1 MGVNLRKYKKYGG
14 RTVSKDTR
22 KLARKLVRGKS
33 GEVKLT
39 GSRKQRKRAAVRE
52 VYAMKKNAKFG
63 NNGNKTQGGNEL
75 AMLKSYKSGGLIQH
89 D

>member
-22 KLARKLVRGKS
+22 KLARKLMRGKS

-39 GSRKQRKRAAVRE
+39 GSRKQRKRQAVRE

-63 NNGNKTQGGNEL
+63 NPENKAQGGSEL
-75 AMLKSYKSGGLIQH
+75 AMLKSYKHGGFIQY